1 MALLSLQQ
9 SLLAVHDCAQALQG
23 SYYEAAVTSIDAAK
37 QVLTANF
44 PKHAGLE
51 QYNFEVPYDILI
63 YSVGSTTNTFG
74 IQVHIADLLSSA

>member
-1 MALLSLQQ
+1 M
-9 SLLAVHDCAQALQG
+9 HALQG
-23 SYYEAAVTSIDAAK
+23 SYYEAAVTKIDAAK

-74 IQVHIADLLSSA
+74 IQVCSTPLLTSTWRL